1 MDLDVLAKSLDN
13 ILIAM
18 GTDDSIQMCSVES
31 YGEDTPYGN
40 DLEITL
46 EKQRIHFKRIWYL
59 CNPVIQHEDVRMM
72 TMPYSH
78 MPLSTDDLFR
88 QSL

>member
-1 MDLDVLAKSLDN
+1 MDLEVLAKSLDA

-18 GTDDSIQMCSVES
+18 RTDDNIQMCSVES
-31 YGEDTPYGN
+31 YGEDTAYGN
-40 DLEITL
+40 DLAITL

-59 CNPVIQHEDVRMM
+59 CDPVIQHEDVWMM

-78 MPLSTDDLFR
+78 MTIV
-88 QSL
+88 Q